1 MAVEDLIGQ
10 GMGAL
15 VNLYNSSK
23 EREYQRE
30 QDRKRRQALE
40 QANAVAQQQ
49 YDQMIGLMNDYD
61 TNRFHYTTPA
71 NEKEFMQLVG
81 SYNPNDYVYDF
92 DKFNYGKSV
101 DDFIDPNAE
110 KIAEMAGLSTQGN
123 ATLAGNA
130 GGTGALANMGYSRWQ
145 AASDLYKQA
154 KDDLL
159 RDRQQAYG
167 EYSDYI
173 RNMQNKL
180 NTMSTQ
186 QMNKINLLG
195 GNIDKEQQLKS
206 DYMSDLLGIMG
217 DKASTNVNTTLGAF

>member
-49 YDQMIGLMNDYD
+49 YDQMLGLMNDYD
-61 TNRFHYTTPA
+61 RDRFHYSTPVTE
-71 NEKEFMQLVG
+71 NEFMQLVG

-145 AASDLYKQA
+145 AASDLYNQA
-154 KDDLL
+154 KNDLL
-159 RDRQQAYG
+159 QDRQQAYG

-180 NTMSTQ
+180 NTMSNQ

-206 DYMSDLLGIMG
+206 DYMSDLLDIMG
-217 DKASTNVNTTLGAF
+217 DKVSTNINSTLGSF

>member
-49 YDQMIGLMNDYD
+49 YDQMLGLMNDYD
-61 TNRFHYTTPA
+61 ENRFHYSTPVTE
-71 NEKEFMQLVG
+71 NEFMKLVG

-110 KIAEMAGLSTQGN
+110 KIAEMAGLSTQGD